1 MGGALPIRGTWTIV
15 VVAMASY
22 IDLVIFFVFF
32 SLLLGCICRE
42 ISKLWGLPYSP
53 MLLILG
59 LAWGGLEDW
68 IGFVGD
74 SSSLIKQIEPV
85 SLTQHAILMIFLP
98 VFAFTSAYYTDYH
111 VMKRN
116 IFQALL
122 LAGPGIVL
130 VAVFL
135 AIVFKYM
142 LGYDFNWA
150 ECLLIGAILAE
161 TDPVAVS
168 SLLEDIG
175 VSEGISYVVD
185 GESLLNDAT
194 SIVMF
199 MVMEGIV
206 KEDTTSAG
214 EVISLLAK
222 LTLGSGCVG
231 LGFALVTWFWMR
243 RLADDPIE
251 VTTLTLLGSYLL
263 FVICEGQDLDMSGI
277 LAICSFG
284 YFLCG
289 YSEASM
295 SPLVLEPLGVVWDFL
310 AFLAQTVIY
319 FLTGIIIGGAVFRDG
334 NITGF
339 DWAMLGVN
347 CILQYLARALMI
359 ACFYPILKKVGY
371 SINWK
376 SFIVYVHSGL
386 RGTVGL
392 VLGLTVWFDSDYS
405 ERLRTVTVLHLAGLA
420 CFTVIFN
427 GFSAKGILR
436 LLKLGRTTHEQE
448 IAVSQAVKS
457 MVTQVEGKVAKLAHT
472 TGWEMVDWEQVIAR
486 SGMNRLPEDVLMQL
500 THGRKTLKQLRK
512 RGETAENLLSEYEEV
527 LSSASDSN
535 KLIEARSRFLSIV
548 KSQYLAAKSEGQCNP
563 ETYVFLFHSVCKAQ
577 DLTSVKI
584 SSWEMLESGL
594 LNGPFQKVFMRVK
607 NTPLIGRL
615 ARRYLYNSV
624 GEAYDA
630 CLAFLKA
637 NEEALEEMHEYFDG
651 LTSAVSDKLLTEI
664 REQITACKDFV
675 DYEITGAFP
684 QIVKSVQ
691 EKHALCYILNC
702 LRDIIDSAEEGGVLT
717 EKESRVIGDGLK
729 DRLWKLYYHNPWRQM
744 PDLGSMFDLI
754 PLFQG
759 LSPDLREQVLA
770 ESQVTLVPK
779 GGQIFTPGERLS
791 RVFIVLHG
799 RVVESNGKG
808 KKYEHEQGSLVGA
821 EYFLTTASVATT
833 KASAATLTYIQT
845 FPISVFKANFDTLE
859 LRLWQAAAPIV
870 IMFSS
875 GKSKNMPA
883 LHTYA
888 LKKIVTSSEVSIF
901 RAGDVMDLPHGG
913 ITLIPVAETDP
924 NAEGDQVT
932 DRTAVHQL
940 VIVSLVDP
948 HDGGE
953 GEVAEQMTVAVRFRE
968 DLHQAWV
975 EKNRDM
981 RKALYAYTANERP
994 ASLLVNHKTSFGED
1008 EAVHVDI
1015 PDSP

>member
-1 MGGALPIRGTWTIV
+1 
-15 VVAMASY
+15 
-22 IDLVIFFVFF
+22 
-32 SLLLGCICRE
+32 
-42 ISKLWGLPYSP
+42 
-53 MLLILG
+53 
-59 LAWGGLEDW
+59 
-68 IGFVGD
+68 
-74 SSSLIKQIEPV
+74 
-85 SLTQHAILMIFLP
+85 MIFLP

-111 VMKRN
+111 IMQRN
-116 IFQALL
+116 IFQVLL
-122 LAGPGIVL
+122 LACPGIVVL
-130 VAVFL
+130 GVFF
-135 AIVFKYM
+135 AIIFKYM

-150 ECLLIGAILAE
+150 ECLLIGSILAE

-175 VSEGISYVVD
+175 VSEGISFVVD

-194 SIVMF
+194 AIVFF
-199 MVMEGIV
+199 MVMEGFV
-206 KEDTTSAG
+206 KEEATSAG
-214 EVISLLAK
+214 DIISLLAK

-263 FVICEGQDLDMSGI
+263 FVICEGQELDMSGI

-310 AFLAQTVIY
+310 AFIAQTVIY

-392 VLGLTVWFDSDYS
+392 VLGLTVWFDPDYS
-405 ERLRTVTVLHLAGLA
+405 ERLRTVAVLHLAGLA

-436 LLKLGRTTHEQE
+436 LLKLGRNTYEQE
-448 IAVSQAVKS
+448 IAVSQAVKA
-457 MVTQVEGKVAKLAHT
+457 MVAEVEEKVAKLAHT
-472 TGWEMVDWEQVIAR
+472 SGWEMVDWEQVIAR

-500 THGRKTLKQLRK
+500 THGRKTLKLLRK
-512 RGETAENLLSEYEEV
+512 RGETVENLLSEYEEV
-527 LSSASDSN
+527 LSSATDTS

-548 KSQYLAAKSEGQCNP
+548 KSKYLEAKTEGQCNP

-577 DLTSVKI
+577 DQTPVKI

-594 LNGPFQKVFMRVK
+594 LNGPFQKVFMRIK
-607 NTPLIGRL
+607 NAPLIGNL

-637 NEEALEEMHEYFDG
+637 NKEALEEMHEYFDG

-691 EKHALCYILNC
+691 EKHALCYILNS
-702 LRDIIDSAEEGGVLT
+702 LREIIDRAEEGGVLT
-717 EKESRVIGDGLK
+717 EKESRVVGDGLK
-729 DRLWKLYYHNPWRQM
+729 DRLWKLYYDNPWRQL
-744 PDLGSMFDLI
+744 PDLNSVFDRI
-754 PLFQG
+754 PMFQG
-759 LSPDLREQVLA
+759 ITAELKEQIIA
-770 ESQVTLVPK
+770 ESQITLVPK
-779 GGQIFTPGERLS
+779 GGKIFAPGERLS
-791 RVFIVLHG
+791 RVFVVLHG

-821 EYFLTTASVATT
+821 EYFLTATTLAST

-845 FPISVFKANFDTLE
+845 FPVSIFKANFDALE
-859 LRLWQAAAPIV
+859 LGLWQAAAPIV
-870 IMFSS
+870 VMFSG

-883 LHTYA
+883 LHTHA
-888 LKKIVTSSEVSIF
+888 LKKIVTCSETSIF
-901 RAGDVMDLPHGG
+901 RPGDVMDLPHGG
-913 ITLIPVAETDP
+913 ITLTPVTEIDHNADLDQGTDRVAE
-924 NAEGDQVT
+924 
-932 DRTAVHQL
+932 HHL

-948 HDGGE
+948 HEGGE
-953 GEVAEQMTVAVRFRE
+953 GEVAEQLTVAVRFRE
-968 DLHQAWV
+968 DLYQKWV
-975 EKNRDM
+975 ESNRDM
-981 RKALYAYTANERP
+981 RKALYAYTADERP

-1008 EAVHVDI
+1008 EPVHVDF